1 MIWAK
6 VLQLIYSMTN
16 KEINY
21 YIFNEEVVS
30 LPYDYMSFKSKLSV
44 ISNFYYDDNINGL
57 LIQNLITNKHFR
69 NKGYATKLL
78 NYVIANYP
86 NQNIY
91 LYVLKSNKYA
101 IAFYKKRNYKEMT
114 KTNNT
119 IIFKLN

>member
-1 MIWAK
+1 M
-6 VLQLIYSMTN
+6 N
-16 KEINY
+16 DKEINY

-44 ISNFYYDDNINGL
+44 ISNFYYNDNIHGL

-101 IAFYKKRNYKEMT
+101 ISFYKKRNYKEMT